1 MQRRDVEKV
10 GPGAITDRVSSRPCA
25 VTRVTA
31 AREQVRLAELVAAMS
46 LATDL
51 GLGQPMEH
59 VMRSCLVGLRLAEL
73 LDLEEPERAVV
84 YYVALLA
91 WVGCHADSHEQAA
104 WFGDDIE
111 FRAGMHETDLA
122 GLPAAKY
129 VIGRVGRGRP
139 PLRRALLAGTLLSR
153 RDFIASFDM
162 SHCRVAGQL
171 AMRLGLGDPVR
182 AALQDVFERWDG
194 KGQPR
199 SLKGDRIALAARIVE
214 LADIAEAFRRLGGLE
229 SALEVAR
236 RRRATQFDP
245 ELVDL
250 LTREASV
257 VFAGLDEDTTW
268 ARVIA
273 SEPALGPPLSQARI
287 DVALEAIADFA
298 DLKSPYM
305 TGHSRGVTELASKA
319 AASLGLG
326 DAEVAEVRRAALMH
340 DMGRLGIPNTIWDKP
355 ASLSE
360 AEMERMRLHPYL
372 MQRMF
377 SRLPGLAGAGQLAG
391 QASERLD
398 GSGYPR
404 GLTGAGLTP
413 AARALQ
419 AADVYQALT
428 EPRAYRSALGEA
440 AAAHELRGEVAA
452 GRLDAHAVE
461 AVLGATGQRVRRRR
475 EGPDG
480 LTPREV
486 EVLLLLARGAS
497 NKEIAKRLVV
507 SPKTVGSHVEH
518 IYSKIGCST
527 RVAASLY
534 AMQHGLLPAQ
544 PAH

>member
-1 MQRRDVEKV
+1 MQRRDVENV
-10 GPGAITDRVSSRPCA
+10 GPDAITDPRQP
-25 VTRVTA
+25 
-31 AREQVRLAELVAAMS
+31 VRLAELVAAMS

-73 LDLEEPERAVV
+73 LDLEEPDRAVV

-199 SLKGDRIALAARIVE
+199 SLKGDRIALAARVVE
-214 LADIAEAFRRLGGLE
+214 LADITEAFRRLGGLE

-250 LTREASV
+250 LTREAST

-273 SEPALGPPLSQARI
+273 SEPALGPPLSQAQI

-305 TGHSRGVTELASKA
+305 TGHSRGVAELASKA
-319 AASLGLG
+319 AASLGRG
-326 DAEVAEVRRAALMH
+326 EAEVAEVRRAALMH

-360 AEMERMRLHPYL
+360 AEVERVRLHPYL

-377 SRLPGLAGAGQLAG
+377 SRLSGLAEAGQLAG

-428 EPRAYRSALGEA
+428 EPRAYRSALGQA
-440 AAAHELRGEVAA
+440 AAAHEVRGEVAA

-461 AVLGATGQRVRRRR
+461 AVLGATGHRVRRRR

-480 LTPREV
+480 LTSREV
-486 EVLLLLARGAS
+486 EVLLLLAQGAS

-534 AMQHGLLPAQ
+534 AMQHGLLPAR

>member
-1 MQRRDVEKV
+1 M
-10 GPGAITDRVSSRPCA
+10 A
-25 VTRVTA
+25 V
-31 AREQVRLAELVAAMS
+31 REQVRLAELVAAMS

-59 VMRSCLVGLRLAEL
+59 VMRACLVALRLAEL

-104 WFGDDIE
+104 WFGDDIQ

-122 GLPAAKY
+122 GLPVARF
-129 VIGRVGRGRP
+129 VIGQVGRGRP
-139 PLRRALLAGTLLSR
+139 PLRRALLAGTLLTR
-153 RDFIASFDM
+153 RDFVASFDM
-162 SHCRVAGQL
+162 SHCLVAGQL

-182 AALQDVFERWDG
+182 SALQDVFERWDG

-199 SLKGDRIALAARIVE
+199 NLKGDGIALPARIVE
-214 LADIAEAFRRLGGLE
+214 LADITEAFRRLGGRE
-229 SALEVAR
+229 TALEVAR

-250 LTREASV
+250 LTREASA
-257 VFAGLDEDTTW
+257 VFGGLDEDPTW
-268 ARVIA
+268 TSVIA
-273 SEPALGPPLSQARI
+273 SEPALGPPLSQPQT
-287 DVALEAIADFA
+287 DTALEAIADFA

-305 TGHSRGVTELASKA
+305 TGHSRGVAELASRA
-319 AASLGLG
+319 ASSLGLG
-326 DAEVAEVRRAALMH
+326 DADVAELRRAGLMH

-355 ASLSE
+355 ARLSE
-360 AEMERMRLHPYL
+360 AEIERVRLHPYL

-377 SRLPGLAGAGQLAG
+377 SRLSGLAEAAQLAG

-419 AADVYQALT
+419 AADVYQALR
-428 EPRAYRSALGEA
+428 EPRAYRSALDETA
-440 AAAHELRGEVAA
+440 AGVELRREVAA
-452 GRLDAHAVE
+452 GRLDPHAAE
-461 AVLGATGQRVRRRR
+461 AVLGAAGHRVRRRR

-486 EVLLLLARGAS
+486 EVLLLLAQGAS

-507 SPKTVGSHVEH
+507 SAKTVGSHVEH

-534 AMQHGLLPAQ
+534 AMQHGLLPAR